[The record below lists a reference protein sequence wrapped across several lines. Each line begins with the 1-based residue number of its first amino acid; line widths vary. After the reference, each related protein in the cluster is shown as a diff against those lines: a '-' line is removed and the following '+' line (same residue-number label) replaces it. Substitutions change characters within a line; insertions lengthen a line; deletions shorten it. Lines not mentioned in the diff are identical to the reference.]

1 MVKGVSRQVI
11 VVSSPD
17 RRYFDE
23 AIFILRSDAPR
34 PNPGVSGVSGVAVEE
49 ACRIA
54 RRCAV
59 RSALRRPLRIP
70 PPLWA
75 AAGAALVVLIWVL
88 CSHGSSLLF

>member
-34 PNPGVSGVSGVAVEE
+34 PNPGVSGVAVE
-49 ACRIA
+49 
-54 RRCAV
+54 AV
-59 RSALRRPLRIP
+59 SYTH
-70 PPLWA
+70 
-75 AAGAALVVLIWVL
+75 LIRTR
-88 CSHGSSLLF
+88 

>member
-34 PNPGVSGVSGVAVEE
+34 PNPGVSGVAVEE

-75 AAGAALVVLIWVL
+75 AAGAALVALIWVL